1 MIVEDQ
7 AAYAQYLALDLG
19 SIGAIPVAGLAAT
32 DAVPVAPSSQST
44 PIQRFSPAA
53 RHRIASA
60 GLSPAQLVGT
70 AKHGVITKGDVVK
83 AQLAGT
89 LSAAAAPSLSLPV
102 SPSPSPLSPSAP
114 STLAAAESR
123 PAIVPATASPNGY
136 DYCIW

>member
-7 AAYAQYLALDLG
+7 AAYARFLALDLG

-32 DAVPVAPSSQST
+32 DAVPAAALSSQST

-102 SPSPSPLSPSAP
+102 SPPPSPLSPSAP

-123 PAIVPATASPNGY
+123 PAIVPAAASPNGY
-136 DYCIW
+136 D

>member
-7 AAYAQYLALDLG
+7 AAYARFLALNLG

-32 DAVPVAPSSQST
+32 DAVPAAAPSSQST

-70 AKHGVITKGDVVK
+70 AKHGVITKGDVVR

-102 SPSPSPLSPSAP
+102 SPPPSPLSPSAP

-123 PAIVPATASPNGY
+123 PAIVPAAATPNGY
-136 DYCIW
+136 D

>member
-1 MIVEDQ
+1 LIVEDQ
-7 AAYAQYLALDLG
+7 AAYARFLALDLG

-32 DAVPVAPSSQST
+32 DAVPAAALSSQST

-102 SPSPSPLSPSAP
+102 SPPPSPLSPSAP

-123 PAIVPATASPNGY
+123 PAIVPAAASPNGY
-136 DYCIW
+136 D

>member
-7 AAYAQYLALDLG
+7 AAYARFLALDLG

-32 DAVPVAPSSQST
+32 DAVPAAAPSSQST

-102 SPSPSPLSPSAP
+102 TPSPPPSPLSPSAP

-123 PAIVPATASPNGY
+123 PAIVPAAAPPNGY
-136 DYCIW
+136 D